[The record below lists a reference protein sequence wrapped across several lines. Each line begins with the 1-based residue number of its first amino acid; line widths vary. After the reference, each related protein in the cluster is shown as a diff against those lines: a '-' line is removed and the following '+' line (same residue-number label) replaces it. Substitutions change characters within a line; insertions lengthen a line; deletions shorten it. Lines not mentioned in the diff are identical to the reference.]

1 MHWVKLCLLKTTVF
15 YSFAFLLLFHF
26 TFDFVWYPRAYHVYR
41 LLRLTS
47 RSCFFYLSP
56 LFSIC
61 KLTQSSPLGK
71 LIKFLFC
78 VVLKPRV
85 IVTSHLTIALD
96 MQHVQK
102 SKLDLKLVQSIVKS
116 TWRQRGRVVRAPDLK
131 SGGHGFKSRSDHL
144 AGVVSWWTL
153 VQLLG
158 HACI

>member
-1 MHWVKLCLLKTTVF
+1 M
-15 YSFAFLLLFHF
+15 
-26 TFDFVWYPRAYHVYR
+26 
-41 LLRLTS
+41 
-47 RSCFFYLSP
+47 
-56 LFSIC
+56 
-61 KLTQSSPLGK
+61 GK

-116 TWRQRGRVVRAPDLK
+116 TWRQRGRVVRVPDLK